1 MYQSASTDYVYSR
14 RYLVVDIPGHYLAVA
29 LWRWCNIWRGIAV
42 LRNRRGRRVA
52 CSATPS
58 LGQTTFFAAGGKKG
72 CVSFS
77 PRVGEKK

>member
-52 CSATPS
+52 CSAPR
-58 LGQTTFFAAGGKKG
+58 LWAKQR
-72 CVSFS
+72 FS
-77 PRVGEKK
+77 PQAEKKVACLSRRA